1 MTPSAVRRSAARVP
15 APRHRAREFGRPCGI
30 ATAMRRAELAWRREL
45 AAQTVADVMAGVPA
59 SAADRT
65 RRWFAS
71 ERTHGLMDFAATEAY
86 LHRID
91 AARPASRDADALRS
105 LHLSHLRTVPFENL
119 SIHLGEEIVLAEQPL
134 LDKLVGARRGG
145 FCYEL
150 NGAFAALLRALGYE
164 VELLAARVF
173 GADGRRDPR
182 TTTWRCAFRTPNG
195 PWLADVGFGG
205 TATIRCGW
213 ASAET
218 SPIPEGSSVSRRHP
232 RVILMSSGTASR
244 STASN
249 NARAHLPTSR
259 SAAGGIAPLPPPTS
273 RSPWSARGSRRPVGS
288 RSPAVR
294 S

>member
-1 MTPSAVRRSAARVP
+1 
-15 APRHRAREFGRPCGI
+15 
-30 ATAMRRAELAWRREL
+30 
-45 AAQTVADVMAGVPA
+45 
-59 SAADRT
+59 
-65 RRWFAS
+65 
-71 ERTHGLMDFAATEAY
+71 MDFAATEAY
-86 LHRID
+86 LRRID
-91 AARPASRDADALRS
+91 AARPASPGADALRS
-105 LHLSHLRTVPFENL
+105 LHLSHLRSVPFENL

-164 VELLAARVF
+164 VELLSARVF
-173 GADGRRDPR
+173 GPEGPGIPYDHMALRVP
-182 TTTWRCAFRTPNG
+182 TPNG

-205 TATIRCGW
+205 TVTIRCGW
-213 ASAET
+213 ASVA
-218 SPIPEGSSVSRRHP
+218 SSRIPEASSVSRRRP

-249 NARAHLPTSR
+249 SAHVHLPTSR

-273 RSPWSARGSRRPVGS
+273 RSPWSARGSRRPAGS